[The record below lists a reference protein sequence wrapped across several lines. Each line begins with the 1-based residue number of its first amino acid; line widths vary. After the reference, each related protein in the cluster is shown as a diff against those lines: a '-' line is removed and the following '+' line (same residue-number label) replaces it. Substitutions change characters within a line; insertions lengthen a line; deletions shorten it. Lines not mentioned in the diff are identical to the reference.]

1 MRRRSVVRAD
11 CVRWCTPPRKPR
23 TPRASRVTLAAALQ
37 PAAVGPPTTR
47 RTSGRRAGTAQPPGC
62 PAVDTPLYAAAGVR
76 RSRPHPRR
84 PNRHGVELCGE
95 PGRQMDRVGLR
106 RPPQDLGRRQRRR
119 TDHHLHRPY
128 PRGKRLHSEPGRQV
142 EACTSPAS
150 SASTL
155 GRSWSLRQCPA
166 KIYWCAAPRVATP
179 FRSSATAWAPRRVA
193 HDLTAAPVCAS
204 TSPCSGRC
212 RLSRCRQHHRP
223 RLPLA
228 LAHTLPLARS
238 IAPSRSPLVP
248 APVRPRHAFR
258 RQGLSGVSCRPKSRA
273 PTQLVC
279 SSQEQG
285 SRP

>member
-1 MRRRSVVRAD
+1 MRGRSVVRAD

-23 TPRASRVTLAAALQ
+23 TPRAPRVALAAVLQ

-62 PAVDTPLYAAAGVR
+62 PAVDTPLCAAAGVR

-166 KIYWCAAPRVATP
+166 KIYWCAAPRVAMP

-223 RLPLA
+223 RLPPRSRPQTPPRPF
-228 LAHTLPLARS
+228 HRPLA
-238 IAPSRSPLVP
+238 IATGSGAGETATRLPAPGPERRLVP
-248 APVRPRHAFR
+248 TEKPGA
-258 RQGLSGVSCRPKSRA
+258 
-273 PTQLVC
+273 TQLVC